1 MIASLLLS
9 ATLALAT
16 APVPQPGFSFKE
28 ARLIPVQSGGRV
40 KPLDE
45 FAREVTLGIFGKRIV
60 SGWEPTELLISL
72 MLDSQAWVQEPII
85 KVRRDDVRKQLLLPL
100 DRTDFSVQE
109 LMQNPAFLQYG
120 EAQAGG
126 VEQVDSLGVNSVSK
140 SDPRA
145 DEVKR
150 TLQKVQTFRAL
161 VTGEVLLLQ
170 PKPVPEAWGSL
181 ASGIKDFNPLTD
193 RFSRLLKSYLDRKP
207 DEFLANSME
216 MRQASLQE
224 MKATRNEQR
233 LLQGEVVYNQFRPF
247 LQAMILYL
255 LASVAWML
263 SRKRELGVK
272 KDYRDVARMVAKSL
286 TFVAFFIHG
295 AGFAL
300 RCYISGRPP
309 VSNMYESVIWVS
321 FGVLFFSF
329 LLYRKFGTTLI
340 LTTGTMLGGLTLFAA
355 DSAPVI
361 LDPTIHPLVPVLR
374 SNYWLTIHVL
384 TITLSYAAFMLAMG
398 ISNITLWKFLRPSS
412 SAREQM
418 IQQLN
423 QFSYRALQ
431 FGTVLLAAGTILGGV
446 WADESWGR
454 FWGWDPKEVWALIA
468 LLAYMAMLH
477 ARFSGLVGKFGF
489 PLWTVLCFSTVV
501 MAWYGVNFVLGVGLH
516 SYGFSSGGQGVV
528 GTFLALQFAFCAYV
542 AWRVRAAK
550 SK

>member
-1 MIASLLLS
+1 MIIAILS
-9 ATLALAT
+9 AFFSLAAT
-16 APVPQPGFSFKE
+16 PVPQPDFSFRE
-28 ARLIPVQSGGRV
+28 TRLIPVQSGGRV

-72 MLDSQAWVQEPII
+72 MLDSQAWVSEPII
-85 KVRRDDVRKQLLLPL
+85 KIRRDDVRKQLLLPL

-109 LMQNPAFLQYG
+109 LMQNPAFLQYAD
-120 EAQAGG
+120 AQSGG
-126 VEQVDSLGVNSVSK
+126 VEQVDSLGVNAVSK

-150 TLQKVQTFRAL
+150 TLQKVQTFRGL
-161 VTGEVLLLQ
+161 VTGDILLLQ
-170 PKPVPEAWGSL
+170 PKPIPEAWGSL
-181 ASGIKDFNPLTD
+181 AAGIKEFNPLTD
-193 RFSRLLKSYLDRKP
+193 RFSRLLKSYLDRRP
-207 DEFLANSME
+207 DEFSENSKE
-216 MRQASLQE
+216 MRLASLAAMQGGVSAE
-224 MKATRNEQR
+224 R
-233 LLQGEVVYNQFRPF
+233 LLQAEVVYNKVRPF
-247 LQAMILYL
+247 LQSMILYL
-255 LASVAWML
+255 LASLAWML
-263 SRKRELGVK
+263 SRPRAPKMK
-272 KDYRDVARMVAKSL
+272 KNYQDVARMVAKSL

-295 AGFAL
+295 TGFAL

-321 FGVLFFSF
+321 FGVLVFAF
-329 LLYRKFGTTLI
+329 LLFKKFGNTMI

-398 ISNITLWKFLRPSS
+398 ISNITLWKFLKAASPD
-412 SAREQM
+412 REKV

-423 QFSYRALQ
+423 QFSYRSLQ

-501 MAWYGVNFVLGVGLH
+501 MAWYGVNFILGVGLH

-528 GTFLALQFAFCAYV
+528 GTFLLLQFAYCGYV
-542 AWRVRAAK
+542 AWHVHRAK
-550 SK
+550 TK